1 MEHII
6 KICMGSSC
14 YSRGNQENLER
25 IERYLTE
32 RQIECLVDLR
42 GSRCEGLCSEGPII
56 EINGEIHGSVTADT
70 IDQLL
75 DQQLVVQ
82 ELGPL

>member
-1 MEHII
+1 MEHFI

-25 IERYLTE
+25 IERFLNDHQL
-32 RQIECLVDLR
+32 RCNIDLR
-42 GSRCEGLCSEGPII
+42 GSRCEGLCSDGPII
-56 EINGEIHGSVTADT
+56 EINGQIHGGVTVDT

-75 DQQLVVQ
+75 NQ
-82 ELGPL
+82 ELTLQ

>member
-1 MEHII
+1 MGYFI

-82 ELGPL
+82 ERGLL

>member
-1 MEHII
+1 MENSI

-25 IERYLTE
+25 IERYLNE
-32 RQIECLVDLR
+32 RQIDCRVDLR
-42 GSRCEGLCSEGPII
+42 GSRCEGLCSDGPIV
-56 EINGEIHGSVTADT
+56 EINDRIHGGMHANT

-75 DQQLVVQ
+75 DQQLIFQ
-82 ELGPL
+82 